1 MTEVIQTERQSKI
14 DLGVEIYKCASDL
27 FPICRSITGDGVRET
42 LDYIKS
48 IIPELTI
55 HEIPSGTPA
64 FDGTISGSNRVGV
77 HYEK

>member
-14 DLGVEIYKCASDL
+14 DLGVEMYKWASDL

-42 LDYIKS
+42 LSYIKS

-55 HEIPSGTPA
+55 HEIPS
-64 FDGTISGSNRVGV
+64 
-77 HYEK
+77 